1 MPKTVRKEV
10 YHCCYWCWLAVVC
23 GGVPSGRFWRIYEQK
38 MSMTRIQERITL
50 IFGEKTTTGKTFVI
64 GVVFSGSNWIWFAAT
79 G

>member
-1 MPKTVRKEV
+1 
-10 YHCCYWCWLAVVC
+10 
-23 GGVPSGRFWRIYEQK
+23 